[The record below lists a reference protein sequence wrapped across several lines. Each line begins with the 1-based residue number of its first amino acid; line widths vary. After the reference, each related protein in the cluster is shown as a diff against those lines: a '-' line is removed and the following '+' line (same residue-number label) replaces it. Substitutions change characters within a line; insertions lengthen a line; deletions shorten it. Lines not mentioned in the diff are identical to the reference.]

1 MVSIVE
7 GAWTAQNLGA
17 SDEFAA
23 TESPADYSVNE
34 LVVEVGTTVMW
45 TNADPGQMHTV
56 TAVDG
61 SFDSGFLNT
70 GASFSFT
77 FDEVGEFE
85 YYCLPHPWMR
95 AKVIVVAG

>member
-1 MVSIVE
+1 
-7 GAWTAQNLGA
+7 
-17 SDEFAA
+17 
-23 TESPADYSVNE
+23 
-34 LVVEVGTTVMW
+34 
-45 TNADPGQMHTV
+45 MHTV

-61 SFDSGFLNT
+61 SFDSEFLNT